1 MISFGL
7 VTLPPFRVDQLN
19 SSTGFLGSIVVG
31 NGINYGVIW
40 LARYVAARRRALPL
54 EAALA
59 EATWGA
65 LPGTLVAA
73 VAAATAYASLTITG
87 FRGFRQFGTIGAVGM
102 LACWGATYLLAPSL
116 CAAIERLGGHG
127 PPPLL
132 REDAPG
138 AADHRR
144 ACCAGVFERPR
155 AVVGVAGRRHA
166 GRRSRRSSR

>member
-1 MISFGL
+1 M
-7 VTLPPFRVDQLN
+7 TLPPFRVDRLN

-59 EATWGA
+59 EAAWGA

-102 LACWGATYLLAPSL
+102 LACWAATYLLAPSL
-116 CAAIERLGGHG
+116 CAAIERLDGHG
-127 PPPLL
+127 PPPLP
-132 REDAPG
+132 RRGRARPADHG
-138 AADHRR
+138 AAAGLRCSSAR
-144 ACCAGVFERPR
+144 APSSPSR
-155 AVVGVAGRRHA
+155 ASSRWSP
-166 GRRSRRSSR
+166 SRRSSR